1 MSDGSTALPQV
12 QDWIHSG
19 ADFPGYQL
27 VQFAVSDLL
36 QNMRLHME
44 RAEDVLASSALDEIE
59 EITKALRKHYGL

>member
-12 QDWIHSG
+12 QDWIHGG

-36 QNMRLHME
+36 QNMRVHLD
-44 RAEDVLASSALDEIE
+44 RAEDVLASTALDEIE
-59 EITKALRKHYGL
+59 EITQSLRKHYGL